1 MTPYR
6 LKISSPDGDLFDGDV
21 LALRLRCALGDIAIM
36 AGHIPFYSYILPCE
50 CKIELDESNT
60 RCLKLKS
67 GVLSVTPEHVTVL
80 TGEYESE

>member
-6 LKISSPDGDLFDGDV
+6 LKISSPDGDIFNGDV
-21 LALRLRCALGDIAIM
+21 LSLRLRSALGDIAIM

-60 RCLKLKS
+60 KCIKLKS
-67 GVLSVTPEHVTVL
+67 GVISVTSDIVTLL
-80 TGEYESE
+80 TGELEEG